1 MNEGLKPKVQK
12 TPSLSKIAF
21 ILAVT
26 PKKGR
31 RMANILDAILR
42 PSKMVMP
49 APTKVSKGKVDELK
63 KAIDETAAPDF
74 AKARPS
80 ESRPIEQACESLLEK
95 IALPILE
102 AAYLGDL
109 GYIVH
114 HASGKQ
120 LTKEQIAEVQYY
132 AKELKYPRGSLVYG
146 RNVELD
152 YLYCLS
158 DNKEIDVC

>member
-1 MNEGLKPKVQK
+1 M
-12 TPSLSKIAF
+12 
-21 ILAVT
+21 VT
-26 PKKGR
+26 
-31 RMANILDAILR
+31 
-42 PSKMVMP
+42 P

-63 KAIDETAAPDF
+63 KAIDETTTPDF
-74 AKARPS
+74 DKAGPS
-80 ESRPIEQACESLLEK
+80 ESRPVEQECESLLEK

-102 AAYLGDL
+102 VVSLGDL